1 MILCAGAGNEH
12 RARVRVAPFRLP
24 RQRTRLP
31 GARLDARA
39 ALQAARAELRD
50 VADMALHHCLPVE
63 PNSGAVCGGWWPR
76 CPPLPTH
83 EHGIVFGR
91 NDPVAKCRDVGSIGE
106 IAGDEAEGSPASMP
120 PTSGAGAGVGDR
132 RA

>member
-1 MILCAGAGNEH
+1 MNTEPASVLHRFVSLANE
-12 RARVRVAPFRLP
+12 PDYL
-24 RQRTRLP
+24 
-31 GARLDARA
+31 
-39 ALQAARAELRD
+39 ALGWMRERPCKPPVQNFGVWLIWPCIT
-50 VADMALHHCLPVE
+50 CLPVE
-63 PNSGAVCGGWWPR
+63 PHSGAVCGGWWPR

-91 NDPVAKCRDVGSIGE
+91 NDPVAKCRDVGPIGE
-106 IAGDEAEGSPASMP
+106 IAADEAEGSPASMP